1 MLRHRFFIFEKVR
14 RKRLAGEF
22 PPEKRKKGDSGGKA
36 VQPICRK
43 VVLKK
48 VIPPEKRKNGVC
60 GGKGVLP
67 ICRKVVLKKVIPPE
81 KSKKRASGGREK
93 NLRKKA
99 KTD

>member
-1 MLRHRFFIFEKVR
+1 ML
-14 RKRLAGEF
+14 
-22 PPEKRKKGDSGGKA
+22 
-36 VQPICRK
+36 
-43 VVLKK
+43 K